1 MRVRRSAAAVAGT
14 TGALVAAQVGL
25 GALPAQAY
33 DAPYDGTDPAGYVNG
48 VRCADTGSAK
58 RTAAMTSPGG
68 VRGTMYLYY
77 SSACRTTWAKVVTD
91 SPPCQPGVD
100 YCGSATV
107 HRNSDGKE
115 MTCHIPSGQ
124 SSCYTKQVNDANV
137 TSYAY
142 GHFDNGPWTYYG
154 TTGSY

>member
-1 MRVRRSAAAVAGT
+1 MRIKRSAATIAGT
-14 TGALVAAQVGL
+14 SGALFGAQVGL

-33 DAPYDGTDPAGYVNG
+33 DAPYDGTDPGSYVNG
-48 VRCADTGSAK
+48 VRCADTGSVK
-58 RTAAMTSPGG
+58 RSAALSSPVGQSG
-68 VRGTMYLYY
+68 AVYLYY
-77 SSACRTTWAKVVTD
+77 SSACRTTWAKIAT
-91 SPPCQPGVD
+91 SAPGCQPGVD

-115 MTCHIPSGQ
+115 MTCHIQPGQ

-142 GHFDNGPWTYYG
+142 GHYDNGAWTYSG
-154 TTGSY
+154 QTGSY